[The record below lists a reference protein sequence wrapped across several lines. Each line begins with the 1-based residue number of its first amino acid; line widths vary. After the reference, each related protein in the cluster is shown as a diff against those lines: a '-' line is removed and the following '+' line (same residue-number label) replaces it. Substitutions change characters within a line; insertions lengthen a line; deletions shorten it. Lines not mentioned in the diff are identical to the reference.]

1 MNEDFKHEGY
11 MLRKKENSNKYK
23 KYWYSLLDKELY
35 VYKHRSDAQHAQM
48 YNLFRVFVKE
58 EELIKHEE
66 ATLYPFTLIFDI
78 KKRRTFYVISEV
90 KKPA

>member
-1 MNEDFKHEGY
+1 

-90 KKPA
+90 